1 MIGTSIGHYEILEQL
16 GSGGMGVVYT
26 AKDTQLDRVV
36 ALKFLPGHLS
46 KDEDSK
52 RRFIQEA
59 KAASALDHANICTI
73 HHIGETDEG
82 AVYIVMSYYEGQTL
96 KYMMSDGAL
105 PEENTLSIARQI
117 ASGLA
122 RAHAAGIVHRDIKP
136 ANVMVTNHG
145 EVKILDFGIAKLG
158 ESSDLTQQG
167 STLGTVAYMS
177 PEQARGETVGATADL
192 WSLGVLMYE
201 MLAGKRPFDATYDQ
215 ALLYAI
221 LNESGTD
228 IADAAPD
235 VSAETAELVRSL
247 LSKSADDR
255 PQNASDVLS
264 AMGVATGT
272 VYTGTGFPNSQAR
285 VREPTSMMRIAMLF
299 AGGGVL
305 GLALV
310 YAAMMLF
317 GLPDWVFPLGVLLL
331 LAGAP
336 VTLYATRLEK
346 QRAKMESG
354 ERKSLSG
361 LASWLTPKKALMGG
375 VFALAA
381 LGLVSA
387 GFMGMRALG
396 IGPAATLIT
405 SGAMS
410 SDDVIIVAD
419 FADQTSVGNM
429 GAPVAEALRV
439 DLSQSDVVSL
449 LDDAVVRASI
459 GRMDMPTDTTITSD
473 IAREVAVREG
483 AKAALFG
490 DISSLGSSYVISL
503 RLVEA
508 RSGEELV
515 SLRETAKT
523 DADVVDAVDQLSAS
537 FREQVGE
544 SLIAIRDS
552 APLEQVTT
560 SSLDALRLY
569 TLAVEAK
576 NRDDADA
583 GLTYAVEATEIDP
596 EFAMAYRIMAAMEN
610 NRHGSTSKMIEYAR
624 KAYENLDRLTRIER
638 YFAEDA
644 YYTWVE
650 RGYVRRAPSM
660 EARLK
665 ENPDDA
671 YAANLLHLVHRYSG
685 DVPKSLEYS
694 HEVIRIDPTNTL
706 GYVNSYY
713 AYTMTKEWDKAQAML
728 DSIAVIEPNFAGM
741 SYMDGA
747 LFAERTGNYVAAVDT
762 FKAALE
768 NYTDL
773 GEGFFLANY
782 LVSLHLMLGQHAEAE
797 KMLERSH
804 DINRQMGSL
813 DGVLE
818 QHVTF
823 AATRFLADGDR
834 EKADAEIDRAY
845 AMVDPSSLDTL
856 ARGYLSRG
864 YALAILG
871 RNDDARAVVD
881 EQARFVPANWLLEDD
896 TKNLTEGLVALN
908 EGRYD
913 EAIEKIKWVRKNL
926 NTVPRLYEYELATA
940 LRAAGQ
946 IEEATEVL
954 EAATT
959 GTSWEGLMFDQ
970 GTSTL
975 AFRSLGEV
983 YDEMGRTDDAI
994 AAYQSF
1000 VDRWANADAHL
1011 QLQVD
1016 EVRKRIDALIA
1027 RKATEN

>member
-1 MIGTSIGHYEILEQL
+1 MI
-16 GSGGMGVVYT
+16 
-26 AKDTQLDRVV
+26 
-36 ALKFLPGHLS
+36 
-46 KDEDSK
+46 
-52 RRFIQEA
+52 
-59 KAASALDHANICTI
+59 
-73 HHIGETDEG
+73 
-82 AVYIVMSYYEGQTL
+82 
-96 KYMMSDGAL
+96 
-105 PEENTLSIARQI
+105 
-117 ASGLA
+117 
-122 RAHAAGIVHRDIKP
+122 
-136 ANVMVTNHG
+136 
-145 EVKILDFGIAKLG
+145 
-158 ESSDLTQQG
+158 
-167 STLGTVAYMS
+167 
-177 PEQARGETVGATADL
+177 
-192 WSLGVLMYE
+192 
-201 MLAGKRPFDATYDQ
+201 
-215 ALLYAI
+215 
-221 LNESGTD
+221 
-228 IADAAPD
+228 
-235 VSAETAELVRSL
+235 
-247 LSKSADDR
+247 
-255 PQNASDVLS
+255 
-264 AMGVATGT
+264 
-272 VYTGTGFPNSQAR
+272 
-285 VREPTSMMRIAMLF
+285 
-299 AGGGVL
+299 
-305 GLALV
+305 
-310 YAAMMLF
+310 LF

-336 VTLYATRLEK
+336 VTLYASRLEK

-387 GFMGMRALG
+387 GFMGMRAMG

-419 FADQTSVGNM
+419 FDDQTSAGNM

-449 LDDAVVRASI
+449 LDEATVREVI
-459 GRMDMPTDTTITSD
+459 GRMEMPTDTTITSD
-473 IAREVAVREG
+473 IAKEVAVREG
-483 AKAALFG
+483 AKAALIG

-508 RSGEELV
+508 GSGEELV

-537 FREQVGE
+537 FRERVGE
-544 SLIAIRDS
+544 SLIAIRES

-560 SSLDALRLY
+560 TSLDALRLY

-583 GLTYAVEATEIDP
+583 GLTYAEEAVDIDP

-610 NRHGSTSKMIEYAR
+610 NRHGSVAKMIDYAR
-624 KAYENLDRLTRIER
+624 KAYDNRDRLTREER
-638 YFAEDA
+638 FGAEDA

-650 RGYVRRAPSM
+650 RSYVRRVPM
-660 EARLK
+660 LEARLK
-665 ENPDDA
+665 DNPEDMT
-671 YAANLLHLVHRYSG
+671 AANVLHLVHRYSG

-694 HEVIRIDPTNTL
+694 HEVIRIDPNNTL

-728 DSIAVIEPNFAGM
+728 DSIAVIAPDFSGM
-741 SYMDGA
+741 SYMEGA

-762 FKAALE
+762 FRMALE

-773 GEGFFLANY
+773 GEGYFIANY

-797 KMLERSH
+797 RMLERSH
-804 DINRQMGSL
+804 DFNRQMESP
-813 DGVLE
+813 DGILE

-834 EKADAEIDRAY
+834 GKADAEIEKAY
-845 AMVDPSSLDTL
+845 SIIDPESLDTL
-856 ARGYLSRG
+856 ARGYLNRG

-871 RNDDARAVVD
+871 RNDDARGVVA
-881 EQARFVPANWLLEDD
+881 EQAGFVPREWLIEDD
-896 TKNLTEGLVALN
+896 TKNMTEGLVALN
-908 EGRYD
+908 EGRYE
-913 EAIEKIKWVRKNL
+913 EAIDKIKWVRKNL

-946 IEEATEVL
+946 IDEAAEVL

-970 GTSTL
+970 GTGTL

-1000 VDRWANADAHL
+1000 VDRWANADVHL
-1011 QLQVD
+1011 QPQVED
-1016 EVRKRIDALIA
+1016 VQTRIDDLIA